1 MLLLFCFFIV
11 NCNKRKTEISIKK
24 QPIEN
29 GFIYHFF
36 KGDSLLL
43 DVGVSKSGNLKYLAN
58 FPEDHDQVIVFQERS
73 GIIQSK
79 LKKDKSTMKTNGRA
93 YYFFEESGNLSS
105 DYNYVNGVKSG
116 SAVSYHDS
124 TDRIKEVML
133 YNDIGELYYRKT
145 FDKNGELLQ
154 VEGDKD

>member
-1 MLLLFCFFIV
+1 
-11 NCNKRKTEISIKK
+11 
-24 QPIEN
+24 
-29 GFIYHFF
+29 
-36 KGDSLLL
+36 
-43 DVGVSKSGNLKYLAN
+43 
-58 FPEDHDQVIVFQERS
+58 
-73 GIIQSK
+73 
-79 LKKDKSTMKTNGRA
+79 
-93 YYFFEESGNLSS
+93 
-105 DYNYVNGVKSG
+105 VKSG